1 MTVQNGRPGE
11 MSMKELGEKIY
22 NIAERIYPICR
33 SITGEGVRETLNILS
48 EYTKEM
54 KIYNVPSGTQV
65 FDWTVPKEWKIREAY
80 IEDGIGNRV
89 IDFKNHNLHVMGYSL
104 PVDKWVSKEE
114 LLSYIY
120 TQPDQPEVIPYVT
133 SYYKKRFGFCMS
145 QNQKEALPDGRY
157 HMVID
162 SELIEGNLTY
172 GEIIIPGE
180 NKDEILLSTY
190 ICHPSMGNNECSGPA
205 LAVTLA
211 EYLWKKEK
219 RRYTY
224 RIIFIPE
231 TIGSITYLSQH
242 LDWMKEHVKAGFVLS
257 CVGDN
262 RDYSIVESLYGN
274 TIADRV
280 LKNVLKSKTGGG
292 FSTYS
297 FLDRGSD
304 ERQYNAPGV
313 DLPVVAFCRSKYGEY
328 PEYHTSADDL
338 SVISAEGFE
347 GAYDV
352 MIQVIEA
359 LEFND
364 KYKVSVLCEPQ
375 LGKRGLYPTISQ
387 NGNYNEIRAMS
398 DLIAYA
404 DGANDLFDISD
415 RIGVPVKKMI
425 PIVKKLKE
433 NGLLIQDKL
442 RK

>member
-1 MTVQNGRPGE
+1 MGE
-11 MSMKELGEKIY
+11 IGEKIY
-22 NIAERIYPICR
+22 NIAKRIYPICR
-33 SITGEGVRETLNILS
+33 SITGKGVRETLAILS
-48 EYTKEM
+48 EYTEGM
-54 KIYNVPSGTQV
+54 KIYNVPSDTRV
-65 FDWTVPKEWKIREAY
+65 FDWTVPKEWRIRKAY
-80 IEDGIGNRV
+80 IEDEAGKRI
-89 IDFKNHNLHVMGYSL
+89 IDFKNHNLHVMGYSI
-104 PVDKWVSKEE
+104 PVDKWVSKDE
-114 LLSYIY
+114 LLTYIY

-133 SYYKKRFGFCMS
+133 SYYKERFGFCMS
-145 QNQKEALPDGRY
+145 QNQKDSLSDGRY

-162 SELIEGNLTY
+162 SELVEGNLTY
-172 GEIIIPGE
+172 GEIIVPGE
-180 NKDEILLSTY
+180 SKEEVLLSTY

-205 LAVTLA
+205 LAVSLS

-231 TIGSITYLSQH
+231 TIGSITYLSRH
-242 LDWMKEHVKAGFVLS
+242 LDWMKKHVKAGFVLS

-262 RDYSIVESLYGN
+262 RDYSIVESRYGN
-274 TIADRV
+274 TLADRA
-280 LKNVLKSKTGGG
+280 LKNVLENKIGGE

-297 FLDRGSD
+297 FLKRGSD

-313 DLPVVAFCRSKYGEY
+313 DLPVVTFCRSKYGEY

-338 SVISAEGFE
+338 SVISPEGFE

-352 MIQVIEA
+352 MTQVIEA

-387 NGNYNEIRAMS
+387 KGNYDEIRTIT

-404 DGANDLFDISD
+404 DGTNDLFDISN
-415 RIGVPVKKMI
+415 RIGVPVGKMI
-425 PIVKKLKE
+425 PIVKRLKE
-433 NGLLIQDKL
+433 KGLLNIG
-442 RK
+442 